1 MDLTEFQELEDKITQ
16 TLEKIDH
23 LKKDNAELRQKLKQ
37 MESELFQ
44 KSEVLNRTEEELA
57 NTKQRNEE
65 KEEKVRQKVI
75 TLLDRLNNL

>member
-23 LKKDNAELRQKLKQ
+23 LKKDNAELHQKLKQ